1 MKKTSYCKCF
11 PELDDKELDEK
22 YALISHAI
30 QLENKPEAKNYID
43 ILKKNGI
50 NINLYPTKK
59 IFNEQ
64 NNIVFAFS
72 FIQASLDAVK
82 LPGELSRC
90 ERHNSS
96 PSVSNAFCP

>member
-64 NNIVFAFS
+64 NNIVFETKEKKFT
-72 FIQASLDAVK
+72 F
-82 LPGELSRC
+82 
-90 ERHNSS
+90 
-96 PSVSNAFCP
+96 F

>member
-43 ILKKNGI
+43 ILKKTGLI
-50 NINLYPTKK
+50 LTY
-59 IFNEQ
+59 
-64 NNIVFAFS
+64 
-72 FIQASLDAVK
+72 IQRKDI
-82 LPGELSRC
+82 
-90 ERHNSS
+90 
-96 PSVSNAFCP
+96 

>member
-43 ILKKNGI
+43 ILKKSD
-50 NINLYPTKK
+50 
-59 IFNEQ
+59 F
-64 NNIVFAFS
+64 
-72 FIQASLDAVK
+72 VK
-82 LPGELSRC
+82 GRYA
-90 ERHNSS
+90 RK
-96 PSVSNAFCP
+96 

>member
-50 NINLYPTKK
+50 NINLYPTKRYLMNK
-59 IFNEQ
+59 IILFLKQMKQ
-64 NNIVFAFS
+64 N
-72 FIQASLDAVK
+72 LH
-82 LPGELSRC
+82 L
-90 ERHNSS
+90 
-96 PSVSNAFCP
+96 

>member
-43 ILKKNGI
+43 ILKKNSQDDF
-50 NINLYPTKK
+50 LK
-59 IFNEQ
+59 IIACKDRKSAKEALSDWITSAFDCSAKAAQ
-64 NNIVFAFS
+64 N
-72 FIQASLDAVK
+72 
-82 LPGELSRC
+82 
-90 ERHNSS
+90 
-96 PSVSNAFCP
+96 

>member
-43 ILKKNGI
+43 ILKNNGI
-50 NINLYPTKK
+50 NINLYPT
-59 IFNEQ
+59 
-64 NNIVFAFS
+64 
-72 FIQASLDAVK
+72 
-82 LPGELSRC
+82 
-90 ERHNSS
+90 
-96 PSVSNAFCP
+96 

>member
-1 MKKTSYCKCF
+1 MF

-50 NINLYPTKK
+50 NINLYPTKRYLMNK
-59 IFNEQ
+59 IILFLKQMKQ
-64 NNIVFAFS
+64 N
-72 FIQASLDAVK
+72 LH
-82 LPGELSRC
+82 L
-90 ERHNSS
+90 
-96 PSVSNAFCP
+96 

>member
-64 NNIVFAFS
+64 NKKMIYKEMLYISVTDLKAICNNNRITVS
-72 FIQASLDAVK
+72 YTHLTLPTNSLV
-82 LPGELSRC
+82 
-90 ERHNSS
+90 
-96 PSVSNAFCP
+96 

>member
-64 NNIVFAFS
+64 NNIVFETNETKFTFISHSCDCPKYCLNRFS
-72 FIQASLDAVK
+72 FIIAY
-82 LPGELSRC
+82 
-90 ERHNSS
+90 
-96 PSVSNAFCP
+96 

>member
-43 ILKKNGI
+43 ILKKS
-50 NINLYPTKK
+50 
-59 IFNEQ
+59 Q
-64 NNIVFAFS
+64 
-72 FIQASLDAVK
+72 
-82 LPGELSRC
+82 
-90 ERHNSS
+90 
-96 PSVSNAFCP
+96 SNF

>member
-64 NNIVFAFS
+64 NKKMIYKEMLYISRFVCRNWRIQNRNAISWRTMRVF
-72 FIQASLDAVK
+72 
-82 LPGELSRC
+82 E
-90 ERHNSS
+90 
-96 PSVSNAFCP
+96 

>member
-64 NNIVFAFS
+64 NNIVFETNETKFT
-72 FIQASLDAVK
+72 FVCRNWRIQN
-82 LPGELSRC
+82 R
-90 ERHNSS
+90 
-96 PSVSNAFCP
+96 NAISWRTMRVFE

>member
-64 NNIVFAFS
+64 NNIVFETNETKS
-72 FIQASLDAVK
+72 SLHKMGRV
-82 LPGELSRC
+82 
-90 ERHNSS
+90 
-96 PSVSNAFCP
+96 FCFLQFRKGIKSI